1 MTRKHARRPG
11 VSIQQA
17 RHMYQAERVH
27 TIEVAKMSGLP
38 KAIEKTPKTKTK
50 SSPRLHLSLLRGP
63 EDIPII
69 TDGDSKVRFVPVGLK
84 TKETHR
90 YATVSCDGKDGRTG
104 NYKALFTDD
113 TWHPVV
119 FAAHPN
125 PLRASDNEKRA
136 SGQVYP
142 VVPPRHPLHYNV
154 HMATYCIDASG
165 SVIRWGPMD

>member
-1 MTRKHARRPG
+1 
-11 VSIQQA
+11 
-17 RHMYQAERVH
+17 MYQAERVH

-90 YATVSCDGKDGRTG
+90 YATVSFDGKDGRTG

-119 FAAHPN
+119 FAPHPE
-125 PLRASDNEKRA
+125 PLRMGESGMEKRA

-142 VVPPRHPLHYNV
+142 LVCPRHVSYYNE
-154 HMATYCIDASG
+154 HMATFCIDRSG
-165 SVIRWGPMD
+165 RVIRWGPMD